1 MCLPCG
7 LVIRLTKMHLNTW
20 CKQGLNKS
28 LIGFQMMTEFS
39 FLVNYSFKKTTCQD
53 KTLIIVVLRVR
64 LASCV
69 PIKFILIATRD
80 KIRLLLLED
89 VSTGSLEP
97 NLTAFRS
104 PAFTRFPW
112 SHVRHDQ
119 TGGTL
124 KMWATNISPDYIRGW
139 WRWGSS
145 CQITGHFVFIHS
157 SEMHVLLGLGSPVL
171 KWWCVTLKLLP
182 LAKPVKRDSD

>member
-1 MCLPCG
+1 M
-7 LVIRLTKMHLNTW
+7 IAELT
-20 CKQGLNKS
+20 
-28 LIGFQMMTEFS
+28 
-39 FLVNYSFKKTTCQD
+39 FLVNHPFKQTTCQD
-53 KTLIIVVLRVR
+53 KTLIISVLRVC
-64 LASCV
+64 LASGV

-89 VSTGSLEP
+89 VSAGSLEP
-97 NLTAFRS
+97 NLTAFKS
-104 PAFTRFPW
+104 PAFTWFPR

-119 TGGTL
+119 TDGTL
-124 KMWATNISPDYIRGW
+124 KMWPANISLDCIISW

-145 CQITGHFVFIHS
+145 FRITGHFF
-157 SEMHVLLGLGSPVL
+157 VLNLLFWNACSPRACSPVL